1 MGNKKRAY
9 RLLLLGLLGAAAFL
23 PLGLARAQNDDPS
36 PTPTPSQTP
45 PPPTDPPSGPVETL
59 VRHTITFSGTSLVKA
74 WSYALG
80 EMAKPSEEAQTKIE
94 EQYSGALDATRNFTT
109 QGLYGFSSGEVI
121 EATRE
126 MWKKSLWVAALF
138 FPLVL
143 VVDIL
148 AVYGGQ
154 GGGGGY
160 QIRAE
165 IILVA
170 LRSML
175 ALAAAALSFVLAN
188 MVLKIGWGL
197 AELLRNPGAI
207 DQLARSASQVLQV
220 SNFATLLSGG
230 QLGIVS
236 FFLSLFFT
244 ILALLLISALWLSY
258 AAIVTVAVVGT
269 VLAPVL
275 LVLGNFDPFRWLY
288 FTWVRIMGAVALLPA
303 ANAIILN
310 VSATVLKAEI
320 SPGIKAIVALGIVGI
335 LISVNFLVGKM
346 VYGPV
351 LAAAKQA
358 IGITAGFV
366 KLAVAGAAYAAGAP
380 GALGMMGGSGAGG
393 GPGGSE
399 GSVPLAAEN
408 ANRSTGTGSG
418 RASAAR
424 GSLPS
429 KLDDF
434 LARNGTAIGDAL
446 TARNPIAQAGFRTAA
461 GLPMFPQQERQAI
474 SSAQQRARQEA
485 RDADQKAGREARDLV
500 PEKIAAAGAA
510 SFFGSTANVGSLFGK
525 RTAERD
531 GFRGGFE
538 QPTVEALGRI
548 GAQTGG
554 LPQFFAPLAGVGVQ
568 PGQLIGATYEL
579 AARRAGTKGL
589 DLYAD
594 ATHGAGGFMS
604 KAEAERILM
613 AARDAG
619 GEIGK
624 WAGEVLRESRS
635 KKGYVSEPGEAVKK
649 YMGLLG
655 R

>member
-1 MGNKKRAY
+1 VEKKRRGY
-9 RLLLLGLLGAAAFL
+9 RLVLLVLLAAAAFL
-23 PLGLARAQNDDPS
+23 PLRLARAQNGTPS
-36 PTPTPSQTP
+36 ATPAPSQTP
-45 PPPTDPPSGPVETL
+45 PPPTAPPGSPVETL

-74 WSYALG
+74 WSSALG
-80 EMAKPSEEAQTKIE
+80 EMAKPSEDSQAKIE
-94 EQYSGALDATRNFTT
+94 RQYYGALDATGNFTT
-109 QGLYGFSSGEVI
+109 RGLYGFSNGDVV
-121 EATRE
+121 AAARE

-188 MVLKIGWGL
+188 TLLKIGWGL
-197 AELLRNPGAI
+197 AELLRNPGAL
-207 DQLARSASQVLQV
+207 DQLARSASEALTV
-220 SNFATLLSGG
+220 SNFASLLSGG
-230 QLGIVS
+230 QLGIIS

-303 ANAIILN
+303 ADAILLN
-310 VSATVLKAEI
+310 VSAAVLKADI
-320 SPGIKAIVALGIVGI
+320 GPGIKAIVALGIVGM

-351 LAAAKQA
+351 LSAARQA
-358 IGITAGFV
+358 FDLTAGFV
-366 KLAVAGAAYAAGAP
+366 KLAVAGAAFAAGAP
-380 GALGMMGGSGAGG
+380 GAPGMLGGSGAGG
-393 GPGGSE
+393 GPGGPQ
-399 GSVPLAAEN
+399 GGLPLAADN
-408 ANRSTGTGSG
+408 GSRSASAGSG
-418 RASAAR
+418 RT
-424 GSLPS
+424 GVTGPFTPS

-446 TARNPIAQAGFRTAA
+446 TARNPIAQAGFRVAS
-461 GLPMFPQQERQAI
+461 GLPVSPGAERQAI
-474 SSAQQRARQEA
+474 SSARQEA
-485 RDADQKAGREARDLV
+485 RDADQKAWREGRELA

-510 SFFGSTANVGSLFGK
+510 SFFGSTANVGSLFGR

-531 GFRGGFE
+531 DFRGSFE
-538 QPTVEALGRI
+538 QPTVEGLGRI
-548 GAQTGG
+548 GARPGG
-554 LPQFFAPLAGVGVQ
+554 LPAFFAPLAGAGIQ
-568 PGQLIGATYEL
+568 PGQLVGATYEL
-579 AARRAGTKGL
+579 AARRAGTKGV

-604 KAEAERILM
+604 RAEAERILT
-613 AARDAG
+613 AAREAG

-624 WAGEVLRESRS
+624 WAGEVLREARSR
-635 KKGYVSEPGEAVKK
+635 KGYVSEPGEAARK
-649 YMGLLG
+649 YMGLL